1 MTAERYRRLPG
12 RRRGILGGAS
22 VWLGSDHLLAV
33 RSMRFRENY
42 RRFYLRDV
50 QAIAVAR
57 KPRFHLSMRS
67 LAIAVTM
74 FWTYLFLRS
83 LWDWADVAFWSL
95 AFCLAAAWAVVS
107 ATFSCTCRIYT
118 AVSREEL
125 PSIYRTWTAR
135 RFLAKVEPLI
145 TQAQGTIEGQWTEL
159 AEPKGVGPSPTLPP
173 LVDAV
178 ETAQPASA
186 STSPFATPAPAQPM
200 NRSVSYFF
208 IATLLADAGFSAA
221 TLHSQSRAVF
231 WVQLGLMMARVV
243 AAILIFV
250 QRYRRRVR
258 AGMQTLAIVSLAL
271 TGIVSYIQQVSAQLS
286 ASGSLLAPG
295 GSSIWNR
302 PPALAQF
309 DIAVNVVLAVIGL
322 AMVLG
327 SDS

>member
-1 MTAERYRRLPG
+1 AQPGAPQPLAIRRRRDPGRDGNRRVGTWDCLSHKQGLMTAERYRRLPG

-74 FWTYLFLRS
+74 FWTYLILRS

-135 RFLAKVEPLI
+135 RFLAKVEPRIREVQGSIAPNWAEALES
-145 TQAQGTIEGQWTEL
+145 QAAG
-159 AEPKGVGPSPTLPP
+159 
-173 LVDAV
+173 
-178 ETAQPASA
+178 ASEA
-186 STSPFATPAPAQPM
+186 PAPFP
-200 NRSVSYFF
+200 
-208 IATLLADAGFSAA
+208 AA
-221 TLHSQSRAVF
+221 
-231 WVQLGLMMARVV
+231 
-243 AAILIFV
+243 
-250 QRYRRRVR
+250 
-258 AGMQTLAIVSLAL
+258 
-271 TGIVSYIQQVSAQLS
+271 
-286 ASGSLLAPG
+286 
-295 GSSIWNR
+295 
-302 PPALAQF
+302 
-309 DIAVNVVLAVIGL
+309 
-322 AMVLG
+322 
-327 SDS
+327 